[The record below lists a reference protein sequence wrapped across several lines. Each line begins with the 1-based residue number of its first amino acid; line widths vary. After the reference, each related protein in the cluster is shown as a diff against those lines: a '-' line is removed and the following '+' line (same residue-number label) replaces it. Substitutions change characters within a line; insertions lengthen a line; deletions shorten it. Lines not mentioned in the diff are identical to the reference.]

1 MTDPR
6 TGIRHL
12 TATRA
17 CARQP
22 QTIGAIDPQ
31 ELAALQCVFFDCD
44 GVMTDG
50 RVWVDASGNE
60 TKAFSVI
67 DGHGV
72 AMLRQSGVMVAM
84 VTRSPAGISTA
95 RAQKLRFDV
104 VRTSILDKATAVA
117 EVIAEHNLDP
127 ARCAFMGDDL
137 PDLEAFAVVGLQ
149 IAPPT
154 ARPEVLNQARAT
166 TTALAGNG
174 AVREVCDAIA
184 VARARLADH
193 LPSI

>member
-50 RVWVDASGNE
+50 RVWVDASGHE

-72 AMLRQSGVMVAM
+72 WMLRGAGVKVGLITRDRSGI
-84 VTRSPAGISTA
+84 PAVRA
-95 RAQKLRFDV
+95 RKLQFDV
-104 VRTSILDKATAVA
+104 IHGSIDDKGSCVRAILVELGLSRADVGY
-117 EVIAEHNLDP
+117 
-127 ARCAFMGDDL
+127 MGDDI
-137 PDLEAFAVVGLQ
+137 PDLGAFEEVGLRL
-149 IAPPT
+149 APYT
-154 ARPEVLNQARAT
+154 ARPEVIAASDGVTVAPGGQ
-166 TTALAGNG
+166 G
-174 AVREVCDAIA
+174 AVREVCDAIIA
-184 VARARLADH
+184 ALRLAV
-193 LPSI
+193 